1 MSAKITLLQDDITH
15 LQVDAIVNAGN
26 HSLLGGGGVDGAIHK
41 AAGPDLLRS
50 CKKLAGCKTGE
61 AKITPGFL
69 LPSQYVIHTV
79 GPIWQGGLNN
89 ERADLAWCYRNVL
102 RLAAQYPIRS
112 IAFPAISCGAY
123 GFPVD
128 EACSIAINTVIEE
141 LGHYVDLR
149 KVIFCAYD
157 DMTHQKLL
165 DALARTQVH

>member
-1 MSAKITLLQDDITH
+1 MSAKITVLQDDITH
-15 LQVDAIVNAGN
+15 LQVDAIVNACN
-26 HSLLGGGGVDGAIHK
+26 HTLLGGGGVDGAIHR
-41 AAGPDLLRS
+41 AAGPDLQRA

-79 GPIWQGGLNN
+79 GPVWQGGRGN
-89 ERADLAWCYRNVL
+89 ERQELALCYRNVL

-123 GFPVD
+123 GFPID
-128 EACSIAINTVIEE
+128 EACSIAVNTVIEE
-141 LGHYVDLR
+141 VGHYVHLR
-149 KVIFCAYD
+149 KVIFCAFD

-165 DALARTQVH
+165 NALGRTQLH